1 MLEEVGRHHSSFD
14 ETLLGP
20 HYEFFKDI
28 ASLGKGLATGQDGAA
43 DAWNLIRERTP
54 FMNLFYTELAYN
66 YLVHYQVMETLQ
78 PGYTQMVEN
87 WSKGVDQ
94 QQYFDALRPTNFV
107 SYGGPFR

>member
-1 MLEEVGRHHSSFD
+1 
-14 ETLLGP
+14 
-20 HYEFFKDI
+20 
-28 ASLGKGLATGQDGAA
+28 
-43 DAWNLIRERTP
+43 
-54 FMNLFYTELAYN
+54 MNLFYTELAYN

-94 QQYFDALRPTNFV
+94 QQYINALRPTNFV